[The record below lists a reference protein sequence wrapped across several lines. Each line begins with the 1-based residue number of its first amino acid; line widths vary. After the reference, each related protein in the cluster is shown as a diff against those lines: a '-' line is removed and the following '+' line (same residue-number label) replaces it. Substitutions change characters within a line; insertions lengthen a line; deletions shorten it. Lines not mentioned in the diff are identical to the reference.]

1 MKDFVAVGK
10 ISGAVGLK
18 GEVKI
23 VRWSDSLER
32 FRLLKNVWIGHGAED
47 GREFIVE
54 EVRFGG
60 RDTILKIGGIESRS
74 DAEQLRDLLLLIP
87 AGDIVEP
94 PAGSFFVDDV
104 LGMNVVTEEGK
115 RVGIVRD
122 ILRLPSNDLWQVDS
136 GSRLI
141 SIPAVKEFIRKVDLQ
156 AKLIVIHEVEGL
168 LDL

>member
-10 ISGAVGLK
+10 ITGAVGLK
-18 GEVKI
+18 GEMKI
-23 VRWSDSLER
+23 LRWSESPER
-32 FRLLKNVWIGHGAED
+32 FTHVKSLWIGLGAD
-47 GREFIVE
+47 DAREFVVE
-54 EVRFGG
+54 DVRFGG
-60 RDTILKIGGIESRS
+60 RDTVLKLHGIESRTA
-74 DAEQLRDLLLLIP
+74 AEELRDLLMLVP
-87 AGDIVEP
+87 ASEVVEP

-156 AKLIVIHEVEGL
+156 AKTIVIHEVEGL
-168 LDL
+168 LDI